1 MALRVPR
8 DQKQSHSE
16 STDLEPVLLLEGS
29 AKRQCLADTV
39 REGGDI
45 VTRRTV
51 VASLLPIPELSLP
64 LRLFLS
70 KENFDSSAISHV
82 GPKALFLLDTSD

>member
-1 MALRVPR
+1 MNGSPCAPR
-8 DQKQSHSE
+8 SE
-16 STDLEPVLLLEGS
+16 AESFREHRPGACAPLG
-29 AKRQCLADTV
+29 RQCLADTV
-39 REGGDI
+39 REGGNI
-45 VTRRTV
+45 VTWRTV
-51 VASLLPIPELSLP
+51 VASLLPVPELSLP